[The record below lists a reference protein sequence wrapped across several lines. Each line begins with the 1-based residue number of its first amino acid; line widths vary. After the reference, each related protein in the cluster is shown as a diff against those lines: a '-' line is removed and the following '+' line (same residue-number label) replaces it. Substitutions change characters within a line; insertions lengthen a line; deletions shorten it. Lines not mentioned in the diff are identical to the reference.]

1 MQDFK
6 IDALLNALNQF
17 EQGLNI
23 SMQHPDNELMR
34 DGAIQRFEYT
44 MELSWKLIERY
55 LKVVVDIDAYTIHS
69 RKDLFREAA
78 KWGLIEDVESWF
90 KYYKARNQTS
100 HDYHPEKANEVYEQ
114 AKLFLHDVKKLVKK
128 FEEVS

>member
-1 MQDFK
+1 MKNFK
-6 IDALLNALNQF
+6 IDALVNALNQF
-17 EQGLNI
+17 EQGIKI

-55 LKVVVDIDAYTIHS
+55 LKKVVAIDEYAIHS
-69 RKDLFREAA
+69 RKDLFREAER
-78 KWGLIEDVESWF
+78 WHLIDDAESWF
-90 KYYKARNQTS
+90 KYYQTS

-128 FEEVS
+128 FEELT